1 MDFEDTP
8 EEAAFR
14 KEVRAWIDANAPKH
28 LEAELRRANFGS
40 NGVVSEDP
48 IAAGKAWQKKKADAG
63 WACLHWPKEY
73 GGGART
79 PIERVIWGQE
89 EGLYA
94 ALVPALLRTRR
105 RIGPCRPAHPSGQ
118 SR

>member
-40 NGVVSEDP
+40 SGVVSEDP
-48 IAAGKAWQKKKADAG
+48 IAAGKAWQKKKAEAG
-63 WACLHWPKEY
+63 WAW
-73 GGGART
+73 ARLEVSWLKLGWAQQMPDT
-79 PIERVIWGQE
+79 PPLG
-89 EGLYA
+89 
-94 ALVPALLRTRR
+94 
-105 RIGPCRPAHPSGQ
+105 
-118 SR
+118 SRC